1 MVAVRVTG
9 TPGVLRAMN
18 DRAALELMLER
29 GSLSRSQLVEFT
41 GVSKPTAAEML
52 ARLVRDGLVVP
63 SGTASGSRG
72 PSAQL
77 YSVNQKLGL
86 VAGVNVEEDRV
97 TAAIADLSGRE
108 LAQFSV
114 DVDLTEGQ
122 SPVPVLQEAVRGA
135 AKRAKSPLKALKHV
149 VVGVTGAYDR
159 STDKVIYAGHLPGWQ
174 VEGVVQDLRTALRA
188 PLTIENDANLA
199 AVAERTRGS
208 ARDVDTFALL
218 WVARGIGLA
227 VELGGHVYQG
237 ATGGAGEVGYI
248 PVGGRSVMFQDSVG
262 SGAVL
267 QLARRY
273 GIAGRTPD
281 EVVRKALE
289 GGDPLAPFIQE
300 LAERL
305 ATGVATIVA
314 VLDPPLMVLAGG
326 TCQAGGQLLAE
337 LTQQELYRISPFRT
351 NLVSSTVGG
360 SPVLAGAVDTAVAM
374 GRTAVFGAPASD
386 PWTPTAPAASATA

>member
-1 MVAVRVTG
+1 MAARVTG

-18 DRAALELMLER
+18 DRAALELMIQR
-29 GSLSRSQLVEFT
+29 GMLSRSQLVEST

-52 ARLVRDGLVVP
+52 SRLVRDGLVVR

-77 YSVNQKLGL
+77 YTINRGL
-86 VAGVNVEEDRV
+86 AHVAGVNVEEDCV
-97 TAAIADLSGRE
+97 TAAVADLSGR
-108 LAQFSV
+108 LVAQAVV
-114 DVDLTEGQ
+114 DGDLTQGQ
-122 SPVPVLQEAVRGA
+122 NPVPLVQQAVRSAARRARLGA
-135 AKRAKSPLKALKHV
+135 RSLAHV

-159 STDKVIYAGHLPGWQ
+159 STDSVTYVGHLPGWQ
-174 VEGVVQDLRTALRA
+174 AEGVVQELRTALRV

-218 WVARGIGLA
+218 WVAGGLGLA
-227 VELGGHVYQG
+227 VELGGHLYQG

-248 PVGGRSVMFQDSVG
+248 PVGGRSVTFQDSMG

-273 GIAGRTPD
+273 GIAGSTAD
-281 EVVRKALE
+281 GVVAEAVKAGE
-289 GGDPLAPFIQE
+289 RQMPFLQE

-305 ATGVATIVA
+305 ATGVAIIVA
-314 VLDPPLMVLAGG
+314 VLDPPLLVLAGS
-326 TCQAGGQLLAE
+326 TCRAGGTLLAE
-337 LTQQELYRISPFRT
+337 LTERELHRISPFRT
-351 NLVSSTVGG
+351 RLVSSTAPPE
-360 SPVLAGAVDTAVAM
+360 PVLAGAVDSAVAN
-374 GRTAVFGAPASD
+374 GRTAIFGAPASD
-386 PWTPTAPAASATA
+386 PWTPTAPAADVPA